1 MVTNPAARNPSL
13 IPVSKA
19 RLRRQQRNRQKP
31 VTLKEEQVKIL
42 FALFK
47 LERKGSKLIKRPVLC
62 FGSLL
67 LHRTMLISNQICPF
81 YRTITMSCYLL
92 AIFMREALLYV
103 ALKLRIL
110 RPVRNF

>member
-47 LERKGSKLIKRPVLC
+47 LERKGSKLIKRLVLC
-62 FGSLL
+62 LVAY
-67 LHRTMLISNQICPF
+67 F
-81 YRTITMSCYLL
+81 YTGQC
-92 AIFMREALLYV
+92 
-103 ALKLRIL
+103 
-110 RPVRNF
+110 